1 MCGLCGAL
9 TAAST
14 PDAARVFATAPLRF
28 EPAAN
33 GSSNRFVARGARFRF
48 SFSGNEAL
56 FQTGE
61 RDIRL
66 RFEGAARNA
75 HVEGIDTLR
84 SKTGVY
90 LGNDA
95 SKWRRA
101 IPNYGRIQVRD
112 LYPGVDLV
120 YYGSAGELEYD
131 LNVKPGTNPNLIR
144 LRLKGGNARVDG
156 DGNLVAGLIQKRPV
170 AYQMDANGNRVAVES
185 RYRKN
190 PDGT

>member
-1 MCGLCGAL
+1 MVPSNFVRICKLSSRRGRTLRIFPLTGGSTRTSYVNRLVMKISICTSLMCGLCGAL

-66 RFEGAARNA
+66 DVEVPGRNG
-75 HVEGIDTLR
+75 H
-84 SKTGVY
+84 
-90 LGNDA
+90 
-95 SKWRRA
+95 
-101 IPNYGRIQVRD
+101 
-112 LYPGVDLV
+112 
-120 YYGSAGELEYD
+120 
-131 LNVKPGTNPNLIR
+131 
-144 LRLKGGNARVDG
+144 VDG
-156 DGNLVAGLIQKRPV
+156 ISQH
-170 AYQMDANGNRVAVES
+170 
-185 RYRKN
+185 
-190 PDGT
+190 